1 MDWDASLNPPIPPAP
16 QSARLEQQQS
26 RQHQQQQQQQGH
38 QPQRPG
44 GQLQAAA
51 GEAEDAQMEEA
62 GPASQPEQQQ
72 QPQQQQLLHDPWML
86 EQSELML
93 RIVDEL
99 AEEAPNPNMCV
110 LSAPAQMQLRHQYIQ
125 AFYTQLQQHQP
136 VDLAAERS
144 WVRLQLGI
152 PALSYS
158 CSDDGEE
165 PPLSPTQEASAG
177 PQADLPGA
185 HHQQQ
190 QQQQQQQPHAPRR
203 SGRPNKGTM
212 SATFAATHG
221 PVAGPSQGAPSE
233 PGGRGG
239 RGNRSQRKSQQQL
252 PATPTPPAAPT
263 SRRKGRKGRR
273 TP

>member
-26 RQHQQQQQQQGH
+26 RQQQQQQQGH

-62 GPASQPEQQQ
+62 GPAFQPEQQQ

-190 QQQQQQQPHAPRR
+190 QQQQPHAPRR

>member
-1 MDWDASLNPPIPPAP
+1 
-16 QSARLEQQQS
+16 
-26 RQHQQQQQQQGH
+26 
-38 QPQRPG
+38 
-44 GQLQAAA
+44 
-51 GEAEDAQMEEA
+51 
-62 GPASQPEQQQ
+62 
-72 QPQQQQLLHDPWML
+72 ML

-185 HHQQQ
+185 H